1 MKHPFRNLDE
11 IQSDLGNIAVQL
23 THTQFFHVS
32 VAKSWQPPLNAFRC
46 REEFV
51 VCVELPGV
59 DKAAIEIRAEA
70 RRLTIR
76 GIRKIP
82 EPSYDE
88 SPALH
93 VLALEIDYGP
103 FERLLELPA
112 DIEPGRVTAEHR
124 DGLLWIKLPLRA
136 LA

>member
-1 MKHPFRNLDE
+1 MKIPFRNLDE
-11 IQSDLGNIAVQL
+11 IQRDLGNIAVQL
-23 THTQFFHVS
+23 THTQFFHFN
-32 VAKSWQPPLNAFRC
+32 VAKSYEPPLNAFRC

-59 DKAAIEIRAEA
+59 DKAAIEVRAEA

-76 GIRKIP
+76 GIRRIP
-82 EPSYDE
+82 EPSCDE
-88 SPALH
+88 SPPLH
-93 VLALEIDYGP
+93 VLALEIDHGP
-103 FERLLELPA
+103 FERVLELPA
-112 DIEPGRVTAEHR
+112 AIEPERVIAEHR